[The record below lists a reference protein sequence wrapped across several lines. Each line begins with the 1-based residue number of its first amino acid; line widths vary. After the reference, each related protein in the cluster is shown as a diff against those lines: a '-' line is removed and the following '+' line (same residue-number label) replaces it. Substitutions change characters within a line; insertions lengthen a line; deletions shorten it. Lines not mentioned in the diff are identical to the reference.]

1 MYYIKYQV
9 WRALV
14 EATVCTNIFID
25 ITHYFDKFSDQL
37 LKNLAT
43 VITSAWSSSKM
54 VQPNTHAA
62 KNSMAA
68 LRNIC

>member
-14 EATVCTNIFID
+14 EAAVYTNIFFID
-25 ITHYFDKFSDQL
+25 ITQSFDKFSDQL

-43 VITSAWSSSKM
+43 IRRSA
-54 VQPNTHAA
+54 
-62 KNSMAA
+62 
-68 LRNIC
+68 